1 MEDTSQFNESLQK
14 IIDEI
19 NETLVKLKQDTI
31 VNPEILLNN
40 WIFSVTDEE
49 KDALLCVTEQ
59 IERILWKPFSSKC
72 MDMDIEDRWGC
83 DILCQSFTRQN
94 LYPKLLSTPPEH
106 HFVNGNGGTYE
117 EYIAYHTWR

>member
-40 WIFSVTDEE
+40 
-49 KDALLCVTEQ
+49 
-59 IERILWKPFSSKC
+59 
-72 MDMDIEDRWGC
+72 
-83 DILCQSFTRQN
+83 
-94 LYPKLLSTPPEH
+94 
-106 HFVNGNGGTYE
+106 
-117 EYIAYHTWR
+117 